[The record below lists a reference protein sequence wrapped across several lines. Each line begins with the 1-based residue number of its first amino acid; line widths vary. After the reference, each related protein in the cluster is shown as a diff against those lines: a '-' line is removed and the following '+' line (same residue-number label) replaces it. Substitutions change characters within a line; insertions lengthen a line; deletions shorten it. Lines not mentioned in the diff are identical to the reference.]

1 MIRKIVKDII
11 VCQKKVI
18 NNKKAYADKNFFCLF
33 LASAPISK
41 RKMALRAFDRVKNAQ
56 RDRGNEK
63 RTLHKNIE
71 GKTFARKQRR
81 INVVARGTEMYAG
94 FHSNVNSVFLCAFF
108 T

>member
-41 RKMALRAFDRVKNAQ
+41 RKMALRAFDRAKNAQ

-63 RTLHKNIE
+63 ENAPQKYRREDFCQKTEKN
-71 GKTFARKQRR
+71 KCRSMR
-81 INVVARGTEMYAG
+81 N
-94 FHSNVNSVFLCAFF
+94 
-108 T
+108 